1 MNNFR
6 KLLLTAAVFAAISAC
21 KNSSENNEEEQIQ
34 LHEETPTTQK
44 NVQNEE
50 NVKFAEGKGI
60 YTQYCVTCHQANGSG
75 VPNLNPPLQE
85 TQYVLGDK
93 ERLIGIVLNGANEG
107 LEVKGKTYSNS
118 MPPFNYLKD
127 EEIAAVLSYVR
138 NNFGNEAEPVTAE
151 EVKAVRENEE

>member
-1 MNNFR
+1 MKYLFIPA
-6 KLLLTAAVFAAISAC
+6 LLLALASC
-21 KNSSENNEEEQIQ
+21 KNAAENDKEEGQIQ
-34 LHEETPTTQK
+34 LHQETQQE
-44 NVQNEE
+44 QNNQTSESAE
-50 NVKFAEGKGI
+50 FAEGKAI

-85 TQYVLGDK
+85 TEYVLGDK

-138 NNFGNEAEPVTAE
+138 NNFGNEAEAISAT
-151 EVKAVRENEE
+151 EVKAVRESQEK